1 MNNKKQSKDE
11 KILYASNN
19 YEIYSI
25 EKNNNV
31 DLNKLR
37 NNKKRNINKKEIKL
51 DIKETDELINKLKP
65 VIIRKTINSNNEKLC
80 KETLERK
87 IEIRKLLLINKKESI
102 LYKIITILYK
112 LHIKSNKLLLINKKL
127 FINLTKILK
136 ISINY
141 NLINELI
148 DFISCINIINIE
160 NNILIINKKEYAITI
175 FEQKVD
181 EIFIDKL
188 SEDYKK
194 TLKLIEKQTIINQ
207 EKFELEI
214 KKKEINIKKDYF
226 SLNISNN
233 NKTINERMNLI
244 LLRLK
249 NKKLK
254 NIERFSGKNTLI
266 KNIEYIFEME
276 NKKRLSLK
284 FINEKLSIQNPLNL
298 ILSRDSIDLIIK
310 DFNLQ
315 NKKNIN
321 KFKTIELYGEVFVEL
336 F

>member
-175 FEQKVD
+175 FEKKVD

-310 DFNLQ
+310 DFNLK